1 MPTLTFTGSQHRL
14 LLPDNIKDRVAPWI
28 QTQPTTAY
36 RSADQAPFR
45 RMIDFWFTAIAWA
58 VSYGI
63 EPAAETTGRFFV
75 NLGPNPNDIRNFEE
89 WRADLLTILAV
100 RDFGVD
106 SPDALDTRKVIDLAN
121 RYAEAGAPLLLD
133 RLEGSADLALPKL
146 YVVAEIL
153 TELVTNT
160 TAQRSGR
167 SF

>member
-1 MPTLTFTGSQHRL
+1 VPTLTFTGSQHRL
-14 LLPDNIKDRVAPWI
+14 LLPDRVKDRVTPWI

-36 RSADQAPFR
+36 RTADQAPFR

-58 VSYGI
+58 VSHEA
-63 EPAAETTGRFFV
+63 EPAEQATGRFFV

-100 RDFGVD
+100 RDFGED
-106 SPDALDTRKVIDLAN
+106 SPDVSDTRKIIDLAN

-133 RLEGSADLALPKL
+133 RLEQGADLALPRL
-146 YVVAEIL
+146 YVVADIL
-153 TELVTNT
+153 AGLVTE
-160 TAQRSGR
+160 TALQNSDR